1 MAETMQGVVE
11 EVINNGTGKGSG
23 VRIGGHKYGV
33 YNPEESGLD
42 AISVGDSVSLRFTK
56 KDGTG
61 GITYKNVNGKITKMT
76 GSAASSVAAA
86 APPAVPARSY
96 GGKGVFPIPLDD
108 GQRSIIR
115 QNALT
120 NARELVCKTIK
131 DGAKIDTK
139 VTDTIIG
146 IAKEFE
152 AYTAGD
158 IERFAAK
165 EADKTVDDG
174 FEIT

>member
-42 AISVGDSVSLRFTK
+42 AINVGDSVSLRFTK
-56 KDGTG
+56 KGGTG

-76 GSAASSVAAA
+76 GGAASSVAAS
-86 APPAVPARSY
+86 APTPAPRSY
-96 GGKGVFPIPLDD
+96 GSKGVFPIPLDD

-120 NARELVCKTIK
+120 NARELVCKTLK
-131 DGAKIDTK
+131 DGSKIDTK

-165 EADKTVDDG
+165 EADKTVEDG